1 GVVRGLSCLRPSVF
15 LSRARVKDDKDL
27 FRSPPDYLPS
37 HWRWSNWHDVW
48 SIIPLGT
55 YIEVSLIIGAGSTV
69 LVLLVSLPAAY
80 YAARHRFR
88 GRSVFLYMVL
98 VTQMFAPVALVVGIY
113 QEFVLVHGVNA
124 YWA

>member
-1 GVVRGLSCLRPSVF
+1 MSLPPERDDNPFSRP
-15 LSRARVKDDKDL
+15 
-27 FRSPPDYLPS
+27 PPDSLPS

-55 YIEVSLIIGAGSTV
+55 YLEVSLIIATVSTL

-80 YAARHRFR
+80 YAARHSFR
-88 GRSVFLYMVL
+88 GRSVFLYLVL

-124 YWA
+124 YWAIILTDA